1 MAPLRRKAV
10 TTTLEELY
18 GEWPAH
24 PGWLDSGVKVARMV
38 VGDPD
43 DPAAPVVFHT
53 YYPPGWEV
61 SPHTHACDYLEII
74 LQGSQQVTGKW
85 HHAGGVRIAQAGT
98 VYGPPH
104 RRGRRRDLR
113 RCFP

>member
-1 MAPLRRKAV
+1 MSWQRSSIRPTVQGPEPVAASETYAPTMAPKRRKAV

-43 DPAAPVVFHT
+43 DATAPVVFHT

-61 SPHTHACDYLEII
+61 APHTHACDYMEII

-85 HHAGGVRIAQAGT
+85 HE
-98 VYGPPH
+98 
-104 RRGRRRDLR
+104 
-113 RCFP
+113 